1 MKTSNNGG
9 STGDPD
15 DAEGSPE
22 RYCWRE
28 KIGKERVRHA
38 GTNTPMIPYSPA
50 AGLTPD
56 HIHRLL
62 CAANDNF
69 RSSSVADSASDNL
82 RRLMCA
88 VGAAGNNI
96 FNAR

>member
-1 MKTSNNGG
+1 MG

-62 CAANDNF
+62 CAATTTFD
-69 RSSSVADSASDNL
+69 RLRWQIQLLIISD
-82 RRLMCA
+82 
-88 VGAAGNNI
+88 G
-96 FNAR
+96 